1 MLMDAWCNRG
11 KVLADSSLYSRKLE
25 GFSSGGYPI
34 GKVEMPL
41 GLILE
46 CWAEGSPFT
55 LPDGRWI
62 FCFKGSILSGVC
74 HGWAVDLDTG
84 EISTFKSRE
93 GSEVTFH
100 RLLMERKSR
109 LKEK

>member
-1 MLMDAWCNRG
+1 MDAWRNRG

-34 GKVEMPL
+34 GEVEMPL

-84 EISTFKSRE
+84 EISTFNSIQ
-93 GSEVTFH
+93 GNDVTFH
-100 RLLMERKSR
+100 HLLKALNSVKSQRK
-109 LKEK
+109 